1 MIPIDLSG
9 KVALITG
16 ASRGIGHQTMMTL
29 QEAGAHCI
37 GVSRS
42 MVTETAGSSESIAA
56 DVSRED
62 DIDRVVDRVKTSH
75 GALDILVNCAGFN
88 IRESVDEVQSQHFDD
103 IIATNV
109 RAPFLLMKKF
119 FPLLKLRQGSIV
131 NITSLA
137 SHVGNPYQGAY
148 AVSKGGL
155 AMLTK
160 VAATEFGAYNVRV
173 NAISPGYIRTP
184 LTEPLWKDPAFFSRV
199 VEHTALK
206 RLGSPE
212 EIAGV
217 VAFLAS
223 PFARYITGEVIVVD
237 GGYLA
242 GDQGLVP
249 TSTSYRVD

>member
-9 KVALITG
+9 KIALITG
-16 ASRGIGHQTMMTL
+16 ASRGIGRQTMETL
-29 QEAGAHCI
+29 QEAGAYCI
-37 GVSRS
+37 GVSRT
-42 MVTETAGSSESIAA
+42 MPTEAFHSFESIAA
-56 DVSRED
+56 DISQD
-62 DIDRVVDRVKTSH
+62 TDLDRVFEVVQSNH
-75 GALDILVNCAGFN
+75 GSLDILVNCAGFN
-88 IRESVDEVQSQHFDD
+88 IRESVSEVHSQHFDD

-119 FPLLKLRQGSIV
+119 FPLLKLRQGSII

-137 SHVGNPYQGAY
+137 SHIGNPYQGAY

-173 NAISPGYIRTP
+173 NAVSPGYIQTP
-184 LTEPLWKDPAFFSRV
+184 LTEPLWKDPNFYNRV

-206 RLGSPE
+206 RLGTPE

-223 PFARYITGEVIVVD
+223 SHARYITGEVIVVD

-249 TSTSYRVD
+249 FSGT

>member
-1 MIPIDLSG
+1 MLSIDLAG
-9 KVALITG
+9 KIALVTG
-16 ASRGIGHQTMMTL
+16 ASRGIGRQTMITL
-29 QEAGAHCI
+29 QEAGAYCI
-37 GVSRS
+37 GVARS
-42 MVTETAGSSESIAA
+42 TVISSTSESEYITA
-56 DVSRED
+56 DISIES
-62 DIDRVVDRVKTSH
+62 DIDRVFDKVRTDH
-75 GALDILVNCAGFN
+75 GTLDLLVNCAGFN
-88 IRESVDEVQSQHFDD
+88 IREPVGEVNPQHFDD

-109 RAPFLLMKKF
+109 RGPFLLMKKF
-119 FPLLKLRQGSIV
+119 FPLLKLRHGSII

-160 VAATEFGAYNVRV
+160 VAATEFGAFNVRV
-173 NAISPGYIRTP
+173 NAISPGYIETP
-184 LTEPLWKDPAFFSRV
+184 LTEPLWKDRNFLNRV
-199 VEHTALK
+199 VGHTALR

-212 EIAGV
+212 EIASV

-223 PFARYITGEVIVVD
+223 SHARYITGEVIVVD

-249 TSTSYRVD
+249 FSN

>member
-1 MIPIDLSG
+1 MLSIDLSG
-9 KVALITG
+9 KVALVTG
-16 ASRGIGHQTMMTL
+16 ASRGIGHQTMVTL
-29 QEAGAHCI
+29 QEAGAYCI
-37 GVSRS
+37 GVSRTTVPNNTS
-42 MVTETAGSSESIAA
+42 KSEYITADISIES
-56 DVSRED
+56 
-62 DIDRVVDRVKTSH
+62 DIDRVVDRVRTDH

-88 IRESVDEVQSQHFDD
+88 IRESVHEINPQHFDD
-103 IIATNV
+103 IVATNV
-109 RAPFLLMKKF
+109 RGPFLLMKKF
-119 FPLLKLRQGSIV
+119 FPLLTLRHGSII

-160 VAATEFGAYNVRV
+160 VAATKFGSFNVRV
-173 NAISPGYIRTP
+173 NAISPGYIETP
-184 LTEPLWKDPAFFSRV
+184 LTEPLWKDPNFLARV

-212 EIAGV
+212 EIASV

-223 PFARYITGEVIVVD
+223 SHARYITGEIIVVD

-249 TSTSYRVD
+249 FSN